1 MNIETEMTNEMAA
14 FQAKSPSFLKS
25 WLWVNILYLFPASLT
40 APLWDILFPDL
51 DESLSGFL
59 HDWAVPFIAGNLLA
73 LLFLALRRAFLK
85 SRHKEVGE
93 FVPLIP
99 AKAVISYILPFAL
112 AMTVDIAIEAW
123 WTVPPADRGD
133 YAMGSYETFFFTY
146 GMEFLVFWGLAILL
160 TILTDSTARLLALA
174 HRTLYEVKEKQ
185 QIRLAE
191 NPLPK
196 SLPVRF
202 VAFLG
207 NALFFWLRSNICYII
222 PGALIWPLW
231 GFFMGNG
238 EFIACLSLWG
248 LGALFGN
255 AAAFLMIVFWAV
267 VSMIFKGILRGF
279 GYQVISKPE
288 TSSLQIEVRTWFVHN
303 LIFLFPSALLI
314 FFQGTGVFSLEST
327 IGEWDWGTPL
337 GRTFFIC
344 IVFWG
349 VSQVVSYFAERY
361 WTKCFTSLRG
371 NISH

>member
-1 MNIETEMTNEMAA
+1 MTNEMAE

-51 DESLSGFL
+51 DESLSGFF

-73 LLFLALRRAFLK
+73 LLFLTVKRMWRK
-85 SRHKEVGE
+85 IRHKAPED
-93 FVPLIP
+93 FVPLTP
-99 AKAVISYILPFAL
+99 AKAVVSYILPLAL

-133 YAMGSYETFFFTY
+133 YAMGSYETFLFTY

-160 TILTDSTARLLALA
+160 TILTDSTARLLGVA
-174 HRTLYEVKEKQ
+174 HRAIHEVKEKKQ
-185 QIRLAE
+185 LEQVE
-191 NPLPK
+191 NPQPK
-196 SLPVRF
+196 ALPVRF
-202 VAFLG
+202 VNFVG
-207 NALFFWLRSNICYII
+207 RALLFWVRSNICYII

-238 EFIACLSLWG
+238 EFVACLSLWG

-255 AAAFLMIVFWAV
+255 AAALLMIVVWLIL
-267 VSMIFKGILRGF
+267 SMTFKGIMRGF

-288 TSSLQIEVRTWFVHN
+288 TSSLQIE
-303 LIFLFPSALLI
+303 
-314 FFQGTGVFSLEST
+314 GTGVFSLEST

-361 WTKCFTSLRG
+361 WTKCCASLRG
-371 NISH
+371 SKNN